1 MELSSVRT
9 GPLSVPNSRL
19 YSWSIWPSKTMAY
32 ITTQTAYIEKPSQCH
47 VGKVARHI
55 FNDKRATSSLRIELL
70 DWNRGREAAFDKL
83 QISNRA
89 VFWGLSFI
97 ESDSPGHK
105 TMHFGVRIGSQ
116 PADT

>member
-1 MELSSVRT
+1 
-9 GPLSVPNSRL
+9 
-19 YSWSIWPSKTMAY
+19 MAY

-55 FNDKRATSSLRIELL
+55 FNDKRATSSFRIELL